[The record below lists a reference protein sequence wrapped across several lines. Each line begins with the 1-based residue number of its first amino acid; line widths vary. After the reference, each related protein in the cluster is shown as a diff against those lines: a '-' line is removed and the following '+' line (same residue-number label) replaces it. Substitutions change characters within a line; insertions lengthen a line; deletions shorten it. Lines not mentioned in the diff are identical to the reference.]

1 MKKKKREKYTKTLI
15 YIVVI
20 IFTLSFVLPM
30 LFR

>member
-1 MKKKKREKYTKTLI
+1 MNKKKREKYTKILI
-15 YIVVI
+15 YGIII